1 LEIITSRQNQHFRK
15 LMDLHDRKERE
26 ATNQY
31 IVEGEKELSL
41 VKAIDVLYF
50 DVETPFVVELKKK
63 SKQIIRASK
72 DLIAKASYRGGNEIA
87 ICSQNLCELE
97 DLKNKKFL
105 VAIESLEKPGNLGAI
120 LRTAD
125 GAGVD
130 GVIVIDSVTDV
141 FNPNVVR
148 ASLGALFSLDVVET
162 SSEKA
167 IDFLIKNDIQIIVT
181 SPSAEKKYYEVDFR
195 KPSCIVVGSESKGLK
210 DEWFNSEKCIAV
222 KIPMLGE
229 VDSLN
234 ASTSASIVI
243 YEALRQRYSLSR

>member
-1 LEIITSRQNQHFRK
+1 
-15 LMDLHDRKERE
+15 MGLHERKERE
-26 ATNQY
+26 ATNQF
-31 IVEGEKELSL
+31 IVEGEKELTL

-50 DVETPFVVELKKK
+50 DVETPFVLELKKK
-63 SKQIIRASK
+63 SKEVIRVSK
-72 DLIAKASYRGGNEIA
+72 DLIGKASYRGGNEIA
-87 ICSQNLCELE
+87 ICSQKLCHL
-97 DLKNKKFL
+97 DDFKNKKFL

-125 GAGVD
+125 GAGVE
-130 GVIVIDSVTDV
+130 GVMVIDSVTDV

-167 IDFLIKNDIQIIVT
+167 IDFLIKNDMQIIVT
-181 SPSAEKKYYEVDFR
+181 SPSAEKEYYEIDFK
-195 KPSCIVVGSESKGLK
+195 KPSCIVVGSESSGLK
-210 DEWFNSEKCIAV
+210 DEWFKNQKCIKV